1 MRLLFSFRDEYEETL
16 MNQRKMFDEEIEDI
30 TDQHNK
36 TIEKLKKMHKEE
48 KAKLE
53 HQISSFKDQHPGDTL
68 GGTIKDAARC
78 IEQSRTRH

>member
-1 MRLLFSFRDEYEETL
+1 

-53 HQISSFKDQHPGDTL
+53 HQISFFKDQHPGDTL

-78 IEQSRTRH
+78 IEQSRTLH